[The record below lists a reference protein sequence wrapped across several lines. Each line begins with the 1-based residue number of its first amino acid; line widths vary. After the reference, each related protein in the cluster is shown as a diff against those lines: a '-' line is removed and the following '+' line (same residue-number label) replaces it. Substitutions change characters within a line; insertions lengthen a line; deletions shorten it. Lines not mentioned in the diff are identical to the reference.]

1 MSDSSPNS
9 LGAAIPSRKRKT
21 IKRRTGPPPPAG
33 TRTFIVTVSTPSL
46 RVTDAETRKLIRS
59 HVMLGK
65 NKDNKIKK
73 TSSQSSSKTQ
83 AVGSWINGDHDP
95 DCQELQTLRAAERTS
110 AVLNPRPRTMGS
122 DLAAFQF
129 ACEVPPADL
138 ELVFKFFTL
147 MSSELYPINLCFAF
161 HPQSSVW
168 FDYLFLDE
176 AYVHSILFAT
186 RAYFDWRRSSTVGP
200 ASLRH
205 LAKTLELL
213 RQKLDADADAD
224 GCPPFYPDSTVS
236 VVVGLTTAADVLGD
250 ADSAAKHTAGLHRM
264 VMMRG
269 GLGALRDN
277 RQLQIKACR
286 ADLQV
291 AVNRGT
297 KPLFFADG
305 RISWRSYLA
314 ASRDGQKDN
323 TEEELLH
330 DVLGETPDAKLVNVW
345 VDLREFCRAA
355 NIAVAT
361 GRLLDPDL
369 FQEVMTSVQYRLLH
383 LRYGDGDG
391 DGTGREDTWHEAVRL
406 SMLALATTVFLR
418 IHGMEM
424 RYHDLGRRLKAAML
438 ALGGAS
444 GGKKKREMLLWMAVV
459 AGVAIFHGP
468 VDGSWL
474 REYAREADV
483 ESWTA
488 ARGVLKDRLWIDH
501 LHDKEGADVYYWLR
515 GN

>member
-1 MSDSSPNS
+1 MSDSPSNSP
-9 LGAAIPSRKRKT
+9 GAAIPSRKRKT
-21 IKRRTGPPPPAG
+21 IRRRTGPPPVANNP
-33 TRTFIVTVSTPSL
+33 FIVTVSTPCL
-46 RVTDAETRKLIRS
+46 RVPDAETRKLIRS

-65 NKDNKIKK
+65 NKGKKIKK
-73 TSSQSSSKTQ
+73 MLSQSSSR
-83 AVGSWINGDHDP
+83 AAAIGSWINGDHDP
-95 DCQELQTLRAAERTS
+95 DCQELQTIRAAERTS
-110 AVLNPRPRTMGS
+110 PAVLTPHPRTMMGS

-129 ACEVPPADL
+129 ACEMPPADL
-138 ELVFKFFTL
+138 ELVFKFFTM

-176 AYVHSILFAT
+176 AYVHSILFGT
-186 RAYFDWRRSSTVGP
+186 RAYFERRRTGTIGP
-200 ASLRH
+200 ASLHH

-213 RQKLDADADAD
+213 RQKLETPPPPCPYSADDTTKY
-224 GCPPFYPDSTVS
+224 FPDSTIS
-236 VVVGLTTAADVLGD
+236 VVVGLTTAADALGD
-250 ADSAAKHTAGLHRM
+250 ADSAAKHTAGLHRL

-269 GLGALRDN
+269 GLGSLSGN

-291 AVNRGT
+291 AVNRGM

-305 RISWRSYLA
+305 MSWRSYLTSSSPQQQA
-314 ASRDGQKDN
+314 GKR
-323 TEEELLH
+323 TELH
-330 DVLGETPDAKLVNVW
+330 GILGETPDARLVNVW
-345 VDLREFCRAA
+345 IDLREFCRAA

-361 GRLLDPDL
+361 GRLLDPEP

-383 LRYGDGDG
+383 LGYESRV
-391 DGTGREDTWHEAVRL
+391 GREEAWHEAMRL
-406 SMLALATTVFLR
+406 AMLAFATTVFLR

-438 ALGGAS
+438 ALGGARS
-444 GGKKKREMLLWMAVV
+444 GKEMEMLLWMAVV
-459 AGVAIFHGP
+459 AGVAIFHAP
-468 VDGSWL
+468 ADGSWL
-474 REYAREADV
+474 REYVRGAGV

-501 LHDKEGADVYYWLR
+501 VHDKEGADVYYWLR